1 MVTGVRMATK
11 IVKDEIA
18 EVNPPTLQKLFEDS
32 SIAKLLD
39 FLTLYRNFDYPKT
52 EISKNS
58 GVSWKTLYR
67 LWPLLERYN
76 LVIKTR
82 QIGRATLY
90 KLNTENP
97 IAQAL
102 NKLALET
109 AAFDADKELARQT
122 KKQKTQEKAEII
134 NLNLQ
139 KTQNHSPSTS
149 HDCHDKQIVR
159 FTYNFSPY
167 ALSLNRGV

>member
-1 MVTGVRMATK
+1 MATK
-11 IVKDEIA
+11 IDKDEIA
-18 EVNPPTLQKLFEDS
+18 EANPPTLQKLFEDS

-39 FLTLYRNFDYPKT
+39 FFTLYKDFDYPKT

-67 LWPLLERYN
+67 LWPLLEKYN
-76 LVIKTR
+76 LVVKTR

-102 NKLALET
+102 NKLALEIAT
-109 AAFDADKELARQT
+109 FGVNEELARQA
-122 KKQKTQEKAEII
+122 KKQQTQEKTETIPA
-134 NLNLQ
+134 
-139 KTQNHSPSTS
+139 
-149 HDCHDKQIVR
+149 
-159 FTYNFSPY
+159 
-167 ALSLNRGV
+167 

>member
-1 MVTGVRMATK
+1 MVTR
-11 IVKDEIA
+11 KDETA
-18 EVNPPTLQKLFEDS
+18 EVNPPTLQKLFADS

-39 FLTLYRNFDYPKT
+39 FLTLYRDFDYSKT

-90 KLNTENP
+90 KLNTESP

-102 NKLALET
+102 NKLTLEIAT
-109 AAFDADKELARQT
+109 VGVTEELERQT
-122 KKQKTQEKAEII
+122 KEQKTH
-134 NLNLQ
+134 
-139 KTQNHSPSTS
+139 KTEP
-149 HDCHDKQIVR
+149 I
-159 FTYNFSPY
+159 P
-167 ALSLNRGV
+167 A